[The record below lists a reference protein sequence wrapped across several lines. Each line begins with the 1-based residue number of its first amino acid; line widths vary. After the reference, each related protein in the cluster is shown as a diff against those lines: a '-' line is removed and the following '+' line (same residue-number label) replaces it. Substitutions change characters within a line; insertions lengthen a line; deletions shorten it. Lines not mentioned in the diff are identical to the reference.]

1 MIFIPICTPPPLS
14 LSVDVV
20 AVLFCQRLVLVIQSL
35 LVLVLS
41 REMEYIER
49 ESFRNLRVN

>member
-20 AVLFCQRLVLVIQSL
+20 AVLFAN
-35 LVLVLS
+35 VLS
-41 REMEYIER
+41 LFSSLFLSLSYPER
-49 ESFRNLRVN
+49 WNI